1 MKKSILSF
9 FLLFSLFS
17 YWGCKQDRNAT
28 DPRTDLTKLVDP
40 MIGTGFHGHTFPGP
54 TLPHGQIQL
63 SPDTHIMGWD
73 ASSGYHHDDKTLYG
87 FSHNHLSGTGIG
99 DLGDF
104 LFLPF
109 TGPKEN
115 KPVGVLNHENE
126 TAEVNYYSILLE
138 PWNIFCELTTTER
151 VGWHRYSYPPSE
163 NAKLMIDLSHVLQPN
178 WGHRLLESE
187 FIFVDDYSIKGYRKT
202 SGWAKDDP
210 VWFTAKFDQP
220 IIGKKII
227 EGEKH

>member
-1 MKKSILSF
+1 
-9 FLLFSLFS
+9 
-17 YWGCKQDRNAT
+17 
-28 DPRTDLTKLVDP
+28 

-73 ASSGYHHDDKTLYG
+73 ASSGYHYDDETLYG

-109 TGPKEN
+109 TGAVEN
-115 KPVGVLNHENE
+115 KPVGKLIHQNE
-126 TAEVNYYSILLE
+126 TAEVGYYSIQLK
-138 PWNIFCELTTTER
+138 PWDILCELTTTER
-151 VGWHRYSYPPSE
+151 VGWHRYSYPESAD
-163 NAKLMIDLSHVLQPN
+163 AKLMIDLSYVLQPN
-178 WGHRLLESE
+178 WGHSLIESE
-187 FIFVDDYSIKGYRKT
+187 IEFIDDFTVKGYRKT

-210 VWFTAKFDQP
+210 IWFTAKFDQP
-220 IIGKKII
+220 IVKKQIIMDGKVYDVQKVN
-227 EGEKH
+227 